1 MMMLLLSLVLPSL
14 MRIPSIL
21 SANALKGL
29 TVCMNNQ
36 DCLGVHRECS
46 HQDHE
51 LVGRCVCQDGYEQ
64 VSVDSIAC
72 DKKAVQKVRGLHVSC
87 NTDDDCKRSEVCMS
101 WRYDPA
107 LEFARKLRSRIAT
120 EHDTPEKHQFCIDA
134 WIIYKNHLES
144 LDEPRTGGGLRS
156 RNFEADDY
164 FFSGRRPPRVQQQYI
179 GFAEDMMLIL
189 FLVCI
194 LATLVTVHRAAC
206 YRSIQDARRNSPLR
220 HLLPIAEDRPPPYM
234 TSMSDSADGL
244 TSLMNSAAVP
254 KPASETP
261 PPSYE
266 EALYRQSVRLPGE
279 GPLTEETQPPGASPV
294 VTSEVRVEE
303 TRSQSE
309 SSIPPPD
316 QLEASIPAPDQ
327 SEASVPVLETVPAT
341 VSVENETESGAT
353 GDSDR
358 VNNSHNDDEMEENN
372 GEAVIEGPHLQEPA
386 SLENQVETDTRSQA
400 QSHEGLESQEEP
412 SSAVTIGEEQTI
424 PVPVVKA
431 NQEVVDG
438 KEAIEASIKGT
449 LISKSQPD
457 ICDTDNNVLI

>member
-1 MMMLLLSLVLPSL
+1 
-14 MRIPSIL
+14 
-21 SANALKGL
+21 
-29 TVCMNNQ
+29 
-36 DCLGVHRECS
+36 
-46 HQDHE
+46 
-51 LVGRCVCQDGYEQ
+51 
-64 VSVDSIAC
+64 
-72 DKKAVQKVRGLHVSC
+72 
-87 NTDDDCKRSEVCMS
+87 MS

-120 EHDTPEKHQFCIDA
+120 EADTPEKHQFCIDA

-206 YRSIQDARRNSPLR
+206 YRSIQDARRNTPLR

-234 TSMSDSADGL
+234 TSMPDSADGL
-244 TSLMNSAAVP
+244 TTLMNSAAVP

-266 EALYRQSVRLPGE
+266 EALYRQSVRLPGA
-279 GPLTEETQPPGASPV
+279 GPVTEESQSPGATPV

-303 TRSQSE
+303 AGNQSE
-309 SSIPPPD
+309 TST
-316 QLEASIPAPDQ
+316 PALDQ
-327 SEASVPVLETVPAT
+327 SEETTGMVTASAT
-341 VSVENETESGAT
+341 VSVENETETGA
-353 GDSDR
+353 
-358 VNNSHNDDEMEENN
+358 NNSHNADEMIENKDEAPVISIEEP
-372 GEAVIEGPHLQEPA
+372 ELQEP
-386 SLENQVETDTRSQA
+386 SSQENQRETNVRSMD
-400 QSHEGLESQEEP
+400 QSQEGASSQEEP
-412 SSAVTIGEEQTI
+412 SSTIKTTGEVQTI
-424 PVPVVKA
+424 PVPVVQV
-431 NQEVVDG
+431 NQKVVDG
-438 KEAIEASIKGT
+438 EDARDIKGKVF
-449 LISKSQPD
+449 LESQDPV